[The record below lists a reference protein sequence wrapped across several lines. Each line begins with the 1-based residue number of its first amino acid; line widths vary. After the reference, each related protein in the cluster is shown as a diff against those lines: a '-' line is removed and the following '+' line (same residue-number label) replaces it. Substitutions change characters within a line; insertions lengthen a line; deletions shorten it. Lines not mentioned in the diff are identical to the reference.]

1 MRQEASFFEGKDAV
15 LVYIAKRLNEALR
28 LEAIFSSAGVD
39 YGVEA
44 DEYRGG
50 FIFQRVR
57 TGAFFYV
64 LPDAAE
70 DGPASAA
77 GKWLPA
83 NRTGTGLTNRW
94 ACAADCRQ
102 PGPVPVHAD
111 LPIRRRPHAGRRRS
125 ARHILL
131 PPV

>member
-1 MRQEASFFEGKDAV
+1 MRQEASFFEGKDPV

-28 LEAIFSSAGVD
+28 LEAIFSTAGLD

-64 LPDAAE
+64 LPDIAE
-70 DGPASAA
+70 
-77 GKWLPA
+77 
-83 NRTGTGLTNRW
+83 R
-94 ACAADCRQ
+94 
-102 PGPVPVHAD
+102 
-111 LPIRRRPHAGRRRS
+111 
-125 ARHILL
+125 ARHVLREHGYR
-131 PPV
+131 PAEAEPS

>member
-1 MRQEASFFEGKDAV
+1 MRQEASFFEDKDPV
-15 LVYIAKRLNEALR
+15 LVYIGKRLNEALR
-28 LEAIFSSAGVD
+28 LETIFSAAGVD

-70 DGPASAA
+70 TARRVMRENGYKPAEREGS
-77 GKWLPA
+77 
-83 NRTGTGLTNRW
+83 
-94 ACAADCRQ
+94 
-102 PGPVPVHAD
+102 
-111 LPIRRRPHAGRRRS
+111 
-125 ARHILL
+125 
-131 PPV
+131 

>member
-1 MRQEASFFEGKDAV
+1 MRQEASYFEGKDAV

-28 LEAIFSSAGVD
+28 LEGILSAANVD

-57 TGAFFYV
+57 IGAFFYV

-70 DGPASAA
+70 EARRVLQENGYRPAD
-77 GKWLPA
+77 PE
-83 NRTGTGLTNRW
+83 
-94 ACAADCRQ
+94 
-102 PGPVPVHAD
+102 
-111 LPIRRRPHAGRRRS
+111 RS
-125 ARHILL
+125 
-131 PPV
+131 

>member
-1 MRQEASFFEGKDAV
+1 MRQEASFFEGKDPV
-15 LVYIAKRLNEALR
+15 LVYIGKRLNEALR
-28 LEAIFSSAGVD
+28 LETIFSAAGVD

-70 DGPASAA
+70 TA
-77 GKWLPA
+77 
-83 NRTGTGLTNRW
+83 
-94 ACAADCRQ
+94 
-102 PGPVPVHAD
+102 
-111 LPIRRRPHAGRRRS
+111 RRVMRENGYKPSEPEGS
-125 ARHILL
+125 
-131 PPV
+131 

>member
-1 MRQEASFFEGKDAV
+1 MRQEASFFEGKSSV

-28 LEAIFSSAGVD
+28 LEATFSSAGID

-64 LPDAAE
+64 LPEVAE
-70 DGPASAA
+70 SARRVLLEN
-77 GKWLPA
+77 GYRP
-83 NRTGTGLTNRW
+83 
-94 ACAADCRQ
+94 
-102 PGPVPVHAD
+102 AD
-111 LPIRRRPHAGRRRS
+111 LERS
-125 ARHILL
+125 
-131 PPV
+131 

>member
-1 MRQEASFFEGKDAV
+1 MRQEASFFEGKEAV

-28 LEAIFSSAGVD
+28 LEAIFSDAGVD

-64 LPDAAE
+64 LPGAVQTARTVLQANGYRPAE
-70 DGPASAA
+70 PEGS
-77 GKWLPA
+77 
-83 NRTGTGLTNRW
+83 
-94 ACAADCRQ
+94 
-102 PGPVPVHAD
+102 
-111 LPIRRRPHAGRRRS
+111 
-125 ARHILL
+125 
-131 PPV
+131 